1 MSYLLAIESSCD
13 ETSAAI
19 LDGDTILSNIVSSQ
33 IDTHKQF
40 GGVVPEVA
48 SRLHAECIHHVIEKA
63 CKQANV
69 TFNDLKAI
77 AVTIG
82 PGLEGCLLVGISVA
96 KSLALLLDIPLIPIN
111 HLHGHIF
118 AHRNKIKDVNYPC
131 IVAIISGGHTEL
143 ILMKNSQSFEK
154 IGKTRDD
161 AAGEVFDKVARHLN
175 LGYPGGPIIEKI
187 AVNGDPTRFKFPIP
201 MKQTAYEFSFS
212 GLKTAVIDCVNNLD
226 NINEHIPDICASF
239 QHTVIQTLTFKAI
252 QACQLQSISNL
263 IISGGVCANQALQT
277 NFVNECKKEGIRL
290 VQTEKQLCTD
300 NAAMIGLAA
309 NQLRSIS
316 NVPIEN
322 VRVKASL
329 RI

>member
-69 TFNDLKAI
+69 TFNDLNAI

-118 AHRNKIKDVNYPC
+118 AHRNKVKDVHYPC
-131 IVAIISGGHTEL
+131 IAAIVSGGHTEL
-143 ILMKNSQSFEK
+143 ILMKNAQSFEK

-175 LGYPGGPIIEKI
+175 LGYPGGPVIEKT
-187 AVNGDPTRFKFPIP
+187 AVNGNPNRFKFPIP
-201 MKQTAYEFSFS
+201 MKKTPYEFSFS

-226 NINEHIPDICASF
+226 NINDHIPDICASF

-252 QACQLQSISNL
+252 QACQLQSISTL
-263 IISGGVCANQALQT
+263 IISGGVFANQALQT
-277 NFVNECKKEGIRL
+277 HFVNECKKEGIRL
-290 VQTEKQLCTD
+290 VQTEKKLCTD

-309 NQLRSIS
+309 NQLKSIS
-316 NVPIEN
+316 DVSIEN